1 MERRVVFASVIVIL
15 ILVASGL
22 VAFIVLGVPK
32 PATTSSTSSAPLS
45 SPGHTARAPLVLL
58 GPTSLPESV
67 PTFFAQARAKYNFT
81 FATPLNFTSVESEP
95 FVVAV
100 ASNAT
105 GDPVLALAAP
115 VLSSNGITPRANETT
130 TFHVTGGWA
139 RGQSDFVLYNY
150 DPQSLALAL
159 SAFIQNPG
167 TPDPSVVA
175 RTGNA
180 TDPLLDATYQFFYTL
195 DQYTN
200 LPAPYDYYNHY
211 SYAVYASNDGFWS
224 GPGTEMPKD
233 VGLCSPPVPGDC
245 VALYIG
251 VPVFGTPAGIVEPT
265 VELSSEGF
273 SFGQGETSVGVQG
286 SIEDGSYA
294 TSSVTFNPG
303 PNPTETVTS
312 TIDSIQELLAGNV
325 TMYSSPILGEV
336 FGFFTWNY
344 GLYPLA
350 QVTTS
355 IGNIPGLTPS
365 AFTTLFQPLTL
376 TAPATFTNSSGTWT
390 FSYWSIQQEVGSNV
404 YYQTCQFSTCPIDAV
419 GPTQAQAVYWQSSL
433 PGTVGGLVAFWPGSF
448 PIPGVTVT
456 FTNAQTGTV
465 AATAVS
471 DVSGHYTT
479 PSLPSG
485 EYNITAT
492 KPGYGFIPQE
502 SPVSIW
508 GNARVN
514 IYDYAFPDLYQPSAL
529 PQPIIPAGQCGPM
542 AMDLA
547 YPSSAP
553 VSGNNITGTLLGG
566 TVTPQGPTD
575 ANGTEAFTWCAGS
588 SFGPLQP
595 GWYDIRFSTTLDR
608 FPLVRNVVA
617 SVVNLSLASATPTL
631 LVAPGSNGT
640 ETISA
645 QFLGQWL
652 DPYFVT
658 APASLSVT
666 SALPAGTS
674 ASFMPA
680 SVSPISTVSTLGLS
694 VGAATPLGTYP
705 VTVTAIDDGPG
716 WWGSPINASATF
728 DLEVASC
735 SSGMGG
741 ISGVIL
747 NPDGNAAPGNITIT
761 TSSGAFVEN
770 LTTTSGSFATGLT
783 LAPGTYLVTAYTLF
797 GNPYVTQSATVTAC
811 NTSAVTLTTRADLSV
826 TVTSAGYP
834 VSGVNVNIL
843 YQGFVVDKGTT
854 DSAGVY
860 DTGFTLNPTSLTVEV
875 TYNGQTK
882 SVTVSPQ
889 AGVVTRITVAL

>member
-1 MERRVVFASVIVIL
+1 MLASVIVIL

-32 PATTSSTSSAPLS
+32 SASTSSAPPS
-45 SPGHTARAPLVLL
+45 SPGHTVKAPLVLL
-58 GPTSLPESV
+58 GPISLPGSV

-105 GDPVLALAAP
+105 GDPVLALAAS

-150 DPQSLALAL
+150 DPQSLVLAL

-167 TPDPSVVA
+167 TPDPSVVS

-180 TDPLLDATYQFFYTL
+180 ADPLLDATYQFFYAL

-233 VGLCSPPVPGDC
+233 VGVCSPPEPGDC

-286 SIEDGSYA
+286 SVEDGSYA

-303 PNPTETVTS
+303 PNATETVTS
-312 TIDSIQELLAGNV
+312 TIDSLQELMAGNV
-325 TMYSSPILGEV
+325 TMYSTPILGEV
-336 FGFFTWNY
+336 FGSFTWNY

-350 QVTTS
+350 QVTAS
-355 IGNIPGLTPS
+355 IGNVPGLTPS
-365 AFTTLFQPLTL
+365 AFTALFEPLAL
-376 TAPATFTNSSGTWT
+376 TAPATFTNSSGSWT

-404 YYQTCQFSTCPIDAV
+404 YYQTCQFSTCPIEAI
-419 GPTQAQAVYWQSSL
+419 GPTQGRAVYWQSSL
-433 PGTVGGLVAFWPGSF
+433 PGTVGGLVAYWPGSF

-456 FTNAQTGTV
+456 FTNAQTGAV

-479 PSLPSG
+479 QSLPTG
-485 EYNITAT
+485 TYNITAT
-492 KPGYGFIPQE
+492 KAGYGFIPQE
-502 SPVSIW
+502 SPVSVW
-508 GNARVN
+508 GNAEVN
-514 IYDYAFPDLYQPSAL
+514 IYDYAFPDLYQPSTT
-529 PQPIIPAGQCGPM
+529 PEPILPAGQCGPM
-542 AMDLA
+542 NMDLA

-553 VSGNNITGTLLGG
+553 VPGNTITGSLLGG
-566 TVTPQGPTD
+566 TVTSQGPTNS
-575 ANGTEAFTWCAGS
+575 NGTEAFTWCAGS
-588 SFGPLQP
+588 IVGSLPP
-595 GWYDIRFSTTLDR
+595 GWYNIRFSTTLDR

-617 SVVNLSLASATPTL
+617 SVVNLSLAAADPTL

-640 ETISA
+640 ETISS

-658 APASLSVT
+658 SPAYLSIA
-666 SALPAGTS
+666 SALPAGTT
-674 ASFMPA
+674 ASFSPA
-680 SVSPISTVSTLGLS
+680 SVSPISTGSNLELS
-694 VGAATPLGTYP
+694 VGGATPLGTYP
-705 VTVTAIDDGPG
+705 VTVTATDGGPG
-716 WWGSPINASATF
+716 WWGSPLTANATF
-728 DLEVASC
+728 NLEVASC

-741 ISGVIL
+741 ISGAIL
-747 NPDGNAAPGNITIT
+747 NPDGNAVAGNITIT
-761 TSSGAFVEN
+761 KSSGVFVEN
-770 LTTTSGSFATGLT
+770 LTTTSGSFSSGLT

-797 GNPYVTQSATVTAC
+797 ANPYATQSVTVTAC
-811 NTSAVTLTTRADLSV
+811 NTSTITLTSRADLSV

-834 VSGVNVNIL
+834 VAGLNVSIL
-843 YQGFVVDKGTT
+843 YQGFVVDAGTT

-860 DTGFTLNPTSLTVEV
+860 NTGFTLNPTSLIVEI

-882 SVTVSPQ
+882 SMTVSPQ
-889 AGVVTRITVAL
+889 AGVVTQVTIAF